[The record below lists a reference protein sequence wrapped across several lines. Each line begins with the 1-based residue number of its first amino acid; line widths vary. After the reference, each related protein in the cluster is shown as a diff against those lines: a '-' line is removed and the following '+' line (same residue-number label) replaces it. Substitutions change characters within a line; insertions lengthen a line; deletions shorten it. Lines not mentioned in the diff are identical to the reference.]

1 MKAVLLPKG
10 ASISFRFYA
19 PEGDAALRTAL
30 IPTLPCK
37 KEQLRYRVTLDSDTT
52 FTYSL
57 NEQGASE
64 RWKVNVLRGQA
75 IRTDDVRL
83 TSGTHTLTIQALDD
97 GIIVDQ
103 WMLDYDRDRQFYL
116 FPVKP
121 AI

>member
-1 MKAVLLPKG
+1 MLLPKG
-10 ASISFRFYA
+10 ASISFQFYA

-57 NEQGASE
+57 DEQGASE

-83 TSGTHTLTIQALDD
+83 SSGTHTLTIQALDD

-121 AI
+121 AM